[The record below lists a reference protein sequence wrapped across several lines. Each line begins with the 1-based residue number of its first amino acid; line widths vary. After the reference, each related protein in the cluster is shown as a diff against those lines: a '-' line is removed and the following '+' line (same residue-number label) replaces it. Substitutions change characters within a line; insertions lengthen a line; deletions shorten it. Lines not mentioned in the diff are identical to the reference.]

1 MKIEGVEK
9 YKYAEL
15 TTESPECEDKTEE
28 LRKKLKGKARFVF
41 GILVDEWGEGVT
53 LLDGKY
59 HISTDGQYWGWGC
72 KTVGGPQPKSS
83 WVTRFT
89 GTAEEAQRELS
100 KLTPEYT
107 EDGSVCGFK

>member
-53 LLDGKY
+53 L
-59 HISTDGQYWGWGC
+59 
-72 KTVGGPQPKSS
+72 
-83 WVTRFT
+83 R
-89 GTAEEAQRELS
+89 
-100 KLTPEYT
+100 
-107 EDGSVCGFK
+107 